1 MCKRGL
7 LLQAL
12 HVAGRALP
20 SGDAAEQGLA
30 GFLARGGAGGWSVG
44 NCHGRGWTGRGS
56 QDQVLVLE
64 EVAPLAEAAALRAGG
79 RLVSYISPTQQ
90 EPCF

>member
-1 MCKRGL
+1 MWP
-7 LLQAL
+7 
-12 HVAGRALP
+12 AGRCPLGTLQNRV
-20 SGDAAEQGLA
+20 SLGSWLGA
-30 GFLARGGAGGWSVG
+30 GPGGWSVG

-64 EVAPLAEAAALRAGG
+64 EVAPWAEAVVLQAGG
-79 RLVSYISPTQQ
+79 HLASYVSPTQQ